1 MLINREPAGMAH
13 PEVPAEVA
21 KALGMGDGFRFEHA
35 ETNYR
40 DVGLL
45 GDCDDQCRQL
55 AVAAGWG
62 AELDAIVAEV
72 RAARGRALSRA
83 RAHPLDQEPNARLAV
98 GPPLLPL
105 SRHGAPQYAAT
116 ATSAGPTSTGP

>member
-62 AELDAIVAEV
+62 AELDAIIAE
-72 RAARGRALSRA
+72 
-83 RAHPLDQEPNARLAV
+83 
-98 GPPLLPL
+98 
-105 SRHGAPQYAAT
+105 YAAT
-116 ATSAGPTSTGP
+116 AASAGPASTGP